1 LITPQP
7 KTPQIVSF
15 MRNLFGGFGIL
26 LLTGS
31 ALCFVAYFMNYWK
44 NNDHSKQ
51 SLWLGVALIIVDVFS
66 AFFSFYQEEKCKV
79 IINSFKKIVP
89 NKATVVRDNVIM
101 VVKVENIVIGDI
113 VQLRAGDKVPADIR
127 I

>member
-1 LITPQP
+1 
-7 KTPQIVSF
+7 

-26 LLTGS
+26 LLTGA
-31 ALCFVAYFMNYWK
+31 ALCFVAYFIHYWK

-51 SLWLGVALIIVDVFS
+51 GLWLGVALIIVDVFS
-66 AFFSFYQEEKCKV
+66 AFFSFYQEQKCKM

-101 VVKVENIVIGDI
+101 VIKVENIVIGDI
-113 VQLRAGDKVPADIR
+113 VQLKAGDKVPADIR
-127 I
+127 T